1 MRTSFVVAALTA
13 AVLAVPATAHA
24 EPNQALVENY
34 TETYREVV
42 KKKAGP
48 YVGGRPGRHLIRDGT
63 QKGPAMTSEL
73 KESIAVMDRML
84 NPPAP
89 EPLAVAEPVPAV
101 AAPLAP
107 EPVSSNGEDLYSIRI
122 CESGGDYTT
131 NTGNGYS
138 GAYQFDDA
146 TWQAAGGSTQSAY
159 QASPEEQDRV
169 AASWIATGHRSAWPN
184 C

>member
-84 NPPAP
+84 NPPVP

-101 AAPLAP
+101 TAPLAP
-107 EPVSSNGEDLYSIRI
+107 EPVSSGWDSVAA
-122 CESGGDYTT
+122 CESGGNWST
-131 NTGNGYS
+131 NTGNGYY
-138 GAYQFDDA
+138 GGLQFDSGTWDA
-146 TWQAAGGSTQSAY
+146 YGNPQYGEASDAPASEQIAAA
-159 QASPEEQDRV
+159 ERV
-169 AASWIATGHRSAWPN
+169 PYDAWPN